1 MEINLSADYVRLCFF
16 IYLFLSYFR
25 ITSLNISIQQNTF
38 LLPQLIMH
46 TKNVST
52 TKLFWNLLY
61 EDNAV
66 TPPNP
71 TDSE

>member
-25 ITSLNISIQQNTF
+25 ISLNISIQQNTF